1 MRLLRKDIRLV
12 LLDEP
17 NSVLDPAAERQ
28 LFENILSMR
37 RGKTIVIVL
46 NKFEDTM
53 MKSANLIL
61 YVHYSLSLLTLLT
74 LFS

>member
-53 MKSANLIL
+53 MKSADLIL
-61 YVHYSLSLLTLLT
+61 YVFYSLSFLTPLT

>member
-28 LFENILSMR
+28 LFENILSML
-37 RGKTIVIVL
+37 RGKTIVVVL

-53 MKSANLIL
+53 MKSADLIL
-61 YVHYSLSLLTLLT
+61 YVFYSLYLLTLLT

>member
-53 MKSANLIL
+53 MKSADLIL
-61 YVHYSLSLLTLLT
+61 YVFYSLSLLTLLI

>member
-53 MKSANLIL
+53 MKSADLIL
-61 YVHYSLSLLTLLT
+61 YVFYSLSLLTFLT

>member
-53 MKSANLIL
+53 MKSADLIL
-61 YVHYSLSLLTLLT
+61 YVFYSLSLLTLLT

>member
-37 RGKTIVIVL
+37 RGKTIVVVL

-53 MKSANLIL
+53 MKSADLIL
-61 YVHYSLSLLTLLT
+61 YVFYSLSLLTLLT

>member
-53 MKSANLIL
+53 MKSADLIL
-61 YVHYSLSLLTLLT
+61 YVFYSLSFLTLLT